1 MYIIDKNKDYYDYHS
16 HVYGVDTQIVLDRRG
31 SIILTDKSLLD
42 LISFE
47 RYGIISYTNPYMVL
61 LEIGYIQYLLKI
73 SDIKKNAITDE
84 VESCRISLAY
94 TYKNNMHYFKAPIS
108 IRQVLLKYYYRY
120 KYTSKEKK
128 GYKIS
133 GNFKEDIKKI
143 FDRHID
149 YPILAKTQITSLI
162 SSRTIWEELQNYIS
176 SLNNDRHIETVLSD
190 KEKAVI
196 HGFDNKYSFRNPI
209 K

>member
-1 MYIIDKNKDYYDYHS
+1 MNQMLPLFVAIPLGSAFLIPILVRVWRRFPDVLGNLTTLTLLIMALSSVGKGPSSYHM
-16 HVYGVDTQIVLDRRG
+16 GGWRPPLGITLVLDG
-31 SIILTDKSLLD
+31 LSSLL
-42 LISFE
+42 LLTVCLVSFF
-47 RYGIISYTNPYMVL
+47 
-61 LEIGYIQYLLKI
+61 
-73 SDIKKNAITDE
+73 
-84 VESCRISLAY
+84 ISLY
-94 TYKNNMHYFKAPIS
+94 S
-108 IRQVLLKYYYRY
+108 INYME